1 MCHWQTFHCSECPY
15 HWNRYCWLQYPIRNK
30 ALLAK
35 SGVSLLFVIV
45 LFFLHSVPNLNLSLG
60 WTALHGALLLLIL
73 ADNEEMEGVLAR
85 VEWGTLLFFASLFV
99 LMEVSLHW
107 YCPDSVQKQN
117 TVWPPQAIQRE
128 ERGKVVTVLKESAM
142 PPRHENIHS

>member
-1 MCHWQTFHCSECPY
+1 
-15 HWNRYCWLQYPIRNK
+15 LQYPIRNK

-73 ADNEEMEGVLAR
+73 ADDEEMEGVLAR

-99 LMEVSLHW
+99 LMEVSDFVLNVMHNW
-107 YCPDSVQKQN
+107 TRRGDKLISFGFS
-117 TVWPPQAIQRE
+117 TVIQQR
-128 ERGKVVTVLKESAM
+128 
-142 PPRHENIHS
+142 

>member
-1 MCHWQTFHCSECPY
+1 
-15 HWNRYCWLQYPIRNK
+15 LQYPIRNK
-30 ALLAK
+30 VLLAK

-73 ADNEEMEGVLAR
+73 ADDEEMEAVLAR

-99 LMEVSLHW
+99 LMEVS
-107 YCPDSVQKQN
+107 
-117 TVWPPQAIQRE
+117 E
-128 ERGKVVTVLKESAM
+128 FVLKVTHNWTRRGGKLTAFGFSKVIQQ
-142 PPRHENIHS
+142 R

>member
-1 MCHWQTFHCSECPY
+1 M
-15 HWNRYCWLQYPIRNK
+15 QYPIRNK

-73 ADNEEMEGVLAR
+73 ADDEEMEGVLAR

-99 LMEVSLHW
+99 LMEVSDLFINVTRDW
-107 YCPDSVQKQN
+107 TRRGDNLIAFGFS
-117 TVWPPQAIQRE
+117 TV
-128 ERGKVVTVLKESAM
+128 V
-142 PPRHENIHS
+142 H

>member
-1 MCHWQTFHCSECPY
+1 VPSHFNWSLLYRVDYKFSSRCSDKCFL
-15 HWNRYCWLQYPIRNK
+15 CWLQYPIRNK

-73 ADNEEMEGVLAR
+73 ADDEEMEGVLAR

-99 LMEVSLHW
+99 LMEVSN
-107 YCPDSVQKQN
+107 SVLNVMHNWTRRDDKLISFGFS
-117 TVWPPQAIQRE
+117 TVI
-128 ERGKVVTVLKESAM
+128 
-142 PPRHENIHS
+142 

>member
-1 MCHWQTFHCSECPY
+1 
-15 HWNRYCWLQYPIRNK
+15 LQYPIRNK

-60 WTALHGALLLLIL
+60 WTALHGALLLLLL

-99 LMEVSLHW
+99 LMEVSESLSLSRRAKCKVLSLFLTKHQATNTCGGTRTELHAFLN
-107 YCPDSVQKQN
+107 SR
-117 TVWPPQAIQRE
+117 TR
-128 ERGKVVTVLKESAM
+128 R
-142 PPRHENIHS
+142 